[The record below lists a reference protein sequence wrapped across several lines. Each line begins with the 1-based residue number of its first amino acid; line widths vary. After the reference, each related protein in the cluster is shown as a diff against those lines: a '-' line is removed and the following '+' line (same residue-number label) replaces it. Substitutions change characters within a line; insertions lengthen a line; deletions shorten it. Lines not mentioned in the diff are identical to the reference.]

1 VQVTG
6 GATLLTGESGNFST
20 SSTQSGYVLG
30 AGYEWMIAPN
40 WSLRG
45 EYLYYGFTNNLNS
58 GALVFP
64 ASGTTVTGNV
74 NKFNTSVV
82 RLGLDYKFDWWPR

>member
-1 VQVTG
+1 MQVTG
-6 GATLLTGESGNFST
+6 GATLLTGETGSFST

-64 ASGTTVTGNV
+64 ASGTTLTGNV

-82 RLGLDYKFDWWPR
+82 RLGLDYKFDWWR